1 MPSETRRVEV
11 AAGHAV
17 NVRLARQP
25 SPRPGFVRVVKSH
38 RDPFDI
44 SADRWAASEVVR

>member
-11 AAGHAV
+11 AIGHAV

-25 SPRPGFVRVVKSH
+25 SDRAGYVRVVKSH

-44 SADRWAASEVVR
+44 PAERWEAGERL